1 MSYLPMRSRG
11 TAMAGMWGNEK
22 CAWPYPASQR
32 FWPVCRHE
40 FLDLYEADDDM
51 NSTKHD
57 KQPVSVS
64 NISPAG
70 SRRRA
75 RSVAAFLI
83 IAAVAAAIMATLRA
97 PPSAYA
103 MLGVP
108 LTLASINFFQVR
120 EKT

>member
-1 MSYLPMRSRG
+1 
-11 TAMAGMWGNEK
+11 
-22 CAWPYPASQR
+22 
-32 FWPVCRHE
+32 VCRDE
-40 FLDLYEADDDM
+40 LLDLYEAYDVM

-57 KQPVSVS
+57 EQPVPVS
-64 NISPAG
+64 NISAAG

-75 RSVAAFLI
+75 RSVTAFLI
-83 IAAVAAAIMATLRA
+83 IAAVAAAIMAALRA
-97 PPSAYA
+97 PPAAYA

>member
-1 MSYLPMRSRG
+1 MNLA
-11 TAMAGMWGNEK
+11 TQDE
-22 CAWPYPASQR
+22 Q
-32 FWPVCRHE
+32 PVCV
-40 FLDLYEADDDM
+40 
-51 NSTKHD
+51 
-57 KQPVSVS
+57 P
-64 NISPAG
+64 NITPAG

-75 RSVAAFLI
+75 RSVAAFLV
-83 IAAVAAAIMATLRA
+83 IAVVAAAIMAALHA